1 MNRNFFA
8 ILSTRWFKALV
19 AFLIIDGWG
28 VWFVLNEQNIRKE
41 AWDGVITE
49 QWEKKP
55 LWVSGGGGLGSDS
68 KYRRRIKHYWRVQR
82 DDGPLVEVKVPMQL
96 YSSAGPGTRIQ
107 KIFSERY
114 PRVVK

>member
-1 MNRNFFA
+1 MNANV
-8 ILSTRWFKALV
+8 LSTLSSRWFKALV
-19 AFLIIDGWG
+19 ALLVIGGFGI
-28 VWFVLNEQNIRKE
+28 WFVQNDRAIRGE
-41 AWDGVITE
+41 AWDGIITE

-55 LWVSGGGGLGSDS
+55 LWVSGGTGGSYSS

-82 DDGPLVEVKVPMQL
+82 DDGPLVEVKVPMHL
-96 YSSAGPGTRIQ
+96 YTSAGPGTRVQ